1 MSNKHIAIKWATATV
16 KTAPSFVY
24 SDQFF
29 KPFSNEITR
38 RKISEELA
46 KNGVVVWSDT
56 KEGAFLFRASDTR
69 LQIIKDAK
77 ANVKIGAYSDNGNV
91 LMLPPI
97 HA

>member
-38 RKISEELA
+38 RKISDELA
-46 KNGVVVWSDT
+46 KNGVIVWSDT
-56 KEGAFLFRASDTR
+56 KEGAFLFRANDTR
-69 LQIIKDAK
+69 LQIVKD
-77 ANVKIGAYSDNGNV
+77 ANVKSGVYSDNNNI
-91 LMLPPI
+91 LMLPTI
-97 HA
+97 YA